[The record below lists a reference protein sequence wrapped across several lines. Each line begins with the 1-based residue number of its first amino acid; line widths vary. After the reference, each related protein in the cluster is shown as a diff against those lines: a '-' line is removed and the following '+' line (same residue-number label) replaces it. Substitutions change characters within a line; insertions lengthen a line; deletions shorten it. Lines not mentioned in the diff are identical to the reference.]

1 MPFYSDVCVCGRNA
15 VILRYLRYLGD
26 LGYLGYERFVLKLLQ
41 K

>member
-26 LGYLGYERFVLKLLQ
+26 LGYETFVLKLLQ